1 MTIGP
6 GRFLLALRAC
16 GFLMRGTVALRSCRF
31 LSVRSEEHT
40 SELQSRSDLVCRL
53 LLEKKKKILAFMS
66 VSASIMDHSVFQNH
80 YLKPSRR
87 LTTITRRVAAVLL
100 AHHVPQRHK
109 WYPN

>member
-53 LLEKKKKILAFMS
+53 LLEKKKKVLAYEVD
-66 VSASIMDHSVFQNH
+66 VSAEPADDDVTWNIEKMCPQEDRSQHTH
-80 YLKPSRR
+80 LTLKGHPYNR
-87 LTTITRRVAAVLL
+87 
-100 AHHVPQRHK
+100 Q
-109 WYPN
+109 

>member
-53 LLEKKKKILAFMS
+53 LLEKKKKIMTYRVYQEQKTSKNICLTAGSSDVYTREKARLALF
-66 VSASIMDHSVFQNH
+66 
-80 YLKPSRR
+80 LLLR
-87 LTTITRRVAAVLL
+87 LSE
-100 AHHVPQRHK
+100 
-109 WYPN
+109 

>member
-53 LLEKKKKILAFMS
+53 LLEKKKRILSYHPRLGFHLFKGWYNDS
-66 VSASIMDHSVFQNH
+66 CTLNS
-80 YLKPSRR
+80 SRR
-87 LTTITRRVAAVLL
+87 LRTRPKTQGPSPLPAGVYRI
-100 AHHVPQRHK
+100 RSS
-109 WYPN
+109 

>member
-53 LLEKKKKILAFMS
+53 LLEKKKKILSFMCLVLLLRVQHYTRS
-66 VSASIMDHSVFQNH
+66 SLFRSGRIPRRLSLDQPTHSVNPV
-80 YLKPSRR
+80 YKTL
-87 LTTITRRVAAVLL
+87 
-100 AHHVPQRHK
+100 
-109 WYPN
+109 